1 VIPDVLA
8 NAGGVLV
15 SCFEWVQNLQHL
27 PWNLATVRSRAE
39 ERMVQ
44 TTHLVA
50 DRATKTGGGL
60 RDAAYEIAIERVT
73 AALLA
78 AGI

>member
-1 VIPDVLA
+1 
-8 NAGGVLV
+8 
-15 SCFEWVQNLQHL
+15 
-27 PWNLATVRSRAE
+27 
-39 ERMVQ
+39 MVQ